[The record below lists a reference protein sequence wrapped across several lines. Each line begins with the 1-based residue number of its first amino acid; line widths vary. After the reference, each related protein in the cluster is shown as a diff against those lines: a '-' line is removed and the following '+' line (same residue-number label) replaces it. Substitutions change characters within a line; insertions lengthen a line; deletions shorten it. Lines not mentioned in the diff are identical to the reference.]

1 MKKSRRNTSPN
12 GLIPQEMINYSAV
25 ITSFNSE
32 NTIERALA
40 SIFHQEI
47 PPVEILLIDDHSQDS
62 TVAIARSLKLK
73 FENLQI
79 IVNDINKGQAFNRN
93 LAAKLSNSEYLIFFD
108 DDDFSLSTRSTL
120 HANHFKFGSD
130 ISFVSSV
137 KKYPKGFEAKFI
149 NSNVTINPSANELIK
164 LLILGHK
171 LDAHIEVYIPSST
184 CAVSKAALMSV
195 NGFDESLRRLEDI
208 DLAIRFG
215 INQCKFSWSSEVG
228 VIRTHT
234 ENTSKGKGID
244 SSFEEVLIHKYKNL
258 MNVRDFDTAIIH
270 MQTRKLY
277 FSQNFQ
283 AFLFHI
289 LKNPRYLYSSILRGN
304 RLVKRLYHDFR
315 KSK

>member
-1 MKKSRRNTSPN
+1 MLK
-12 GLIPQEMINYSAV
+12 YSAV

-32 NTIERALA
+32 NTIEKALA
-40 SIFHQEI
+40 SILNQEI
-47 PPVEILLIDDHSQDS
+47 PPVEILLIDDNSQDS
-62 TVAIARSLKLK
+62 TVTLARNFQLKS
-73 FENLQI
+73 ENLQI
-79 IVNDINKGQAFNRN
+79 IINEKNKGQAFNRN

-120 HANHFKFGSD
+120 HANHFKSGSE
-130 ISFVSSV
+130 ISFVSSL

-149 NSNVTINPSANELIK
+149 NSNITTNPSVNELIK

-171 LDAHIEVYIPSST
+171 LDSLTEVYIPSST

-208 DLAIRFG
+208 DLAVRFG
-215 INQCKFSWSSEVG
+215 IKHYKFSWSSEVG

-234 ENTSKGKGID
+234 ENSFKGKGID
-244 SSFEEVLIHKYKNL
+244 SSFEEVLIHKYKYL
-258 MNVRDFDTAIIH
+258 MNDKDFDTAMIH

-277 FSQNFQ
+277 FSQNYR

-289 LKNPRYLYSSILRGN
+289 LKNPRYSSSSILRG
-304 RLVKRLYHDFR
+304 RRFIKRLYHDFR
-315 KSK
+315 KST

>member
-1 MKKSRRNTSPN
+1 MLK
-12 GLIPQEMINYSAV
+12 YSAV

-32 NTIERALA
+32 NTIEKALA
-40 SIFHQEI
+40 SILDQEI
-47 PPVEILLIDDHSQDS
+47 PPVEILLIDDNSQDS
-62 TVAIARSLKLK
+62 TVTLARNFQLKS
-73 FENLQI
+73 ENLQI
-79 IVNDINKGQAFNRN
+79 IINEKNKGQAFNRN

-120 HANHFKFGSD
+120 HANHFKSGSE
-130 ISFVSSV
+130 ISFVSSL

-149 NSNVTINPSANELIK
+149 NSNITTNPSVNEIIK

-171 LDAHIEVYIPSST
+171 LDSLTEVYIPSST
-184 CAVSKAALMSV
+184 CAVSKTALMSV

-208 DLAIRFG
+208 DLAVRFG
-215 INQCKFSWSSEVG
+215 IKHYKFSWSSEVG

-234 ENTSKGKGID
+234 ENSFKGKGID
-244 SSFEEVLIHKYKNL
+244 SSFEEVLIHKYKYL
-258 MNVRDFDTAIIH
+258 MNDKDFDTAMIH

-277 FSQNFQ
+277 FSQNYR

-289 LKNPRYLYSSILRGN
+289 LKNPRYSLSSILRG
-304 RLVKRLYHDFR
+304 RRFIERIYHDFR

>member
-1 MKKSRRNTSPN
+1 MLK
-12 GLIPQEMINYSAV
+12 YSAV

-32 NTIERALA
+32 NTIEKALA
-40 SIFHQEI
+40 SILNQEI
-47 PPVEILLIDDHSQDS
+47 PPVEILLIDDNSQDS
-62 TVAIARSLKLK
+62 TVTLARNFQLKS
-73 FENLQI
+73 ENLQI
-79 IVNDINKGQAFNRN
+79 IINEKNKGQAFNRN

-120 HANHFKFGSD
+120 HANHFKSGSE
-130 ISFVSSV
+130 ISFVSSL

-149 NSNVTINPSANELIK
+149 NSNITTNPSVNELIK

-171 LDAHIEVYIPSST
+171 LDSLTEVYIPSST

-208 DLAIRFG
+208 DLAVRFG
-215 INQCKFSWSSEVG
+215 IKHYKFSWSSEVG

-234 ENTSKGKGID
+234 ENSFKGKGID

-258 MNVRDFDTAIIH
+258 MNVKDFDTAMIH

-289 LKNPRYLYSSILRGN
+289 LKNPRYLCSSILRGN

>member
-1 MKKSRRNTSPN
+1 
-12 GLIPQEMINYSAV
+12 MINYSAV
-25 ITSFNSE
+25 ITSYNSE
-32 NTIERALA
+32 NTIEKALA

-79 IVNDINKGQAFNRN
+79 IVNDTNKGQAFNRN

-120 HANHFKFGSD
+120 HANHFKSGSD

-137 KKYPKGFEAKFI
+137 KKYPNGFGAKFI
-149 NSNVTINPSANELIK
+149 NSGITINPSANELIK

-171 LDAHIEVYIPSST
+171 LDALTEVYMPSST
-184 CAVSKAALMSV
+184 CAVSKAALMLV

-228 VIRTHT
+228 VIRSHT
-234 ENTSKGKGID
+234 ENASKGKGID
-244 SSFEEVLIHKYKNL
+244 SSFEEVLIQKYRNL
-258 MNVRDFDTAIIH
+258 MNDKEFKTAIIH

-277 FSQNFQ
+277 FSQNYPG
-283 AFLFHI
+283 FLFHI
-289 LKNPRYLYSSILRGN
+289 LKNPIYASRSILRGKSFI
-304 RLVKRLYHDFR
+304 KRLHHDFR
-315 KSK
+315 KSI

>member
-1 MKKSRRNTSPN
+1 MLK
-12 GLIPQEMINYSAV
+12 YSAV

-32 NTIERALA
+32 NTIEKALA
-40 SIFHQEI
+40 SILNQEI
-47 PPVEILLIDDHSQDS
+47 PPVEILLIDDNSQDS
-62 TVAIARSLKLK
+62 TVTLARNFQLKS
-73 FENLQI
+73 ENLQI
-79 IVNDINKGQAFNRN
+79 IINEKNKGQAFNRN

-120 HANHFKFGSD
+120 HANHFKSGSE
-130 ISFVSSV
+130 ISFVSSL

-149 NSNVTINPSANELIK
+149 NSNITTNPSVNEIIK

-171 LDAHIEVYIPSST
+171 LDSLTEVYIPSST

-215 INQCKFSWSSEVG
+215 INRYKFSWSSEVG

-234 ENTSKGKGID
+234 ENTFKGKGID
-244 SSFEEVLIHKYKNL
+244 SSFEEVLIHKYKHL
-258 MNVRDFDTAIIH
+258 MNDKDFDTAMIH

-277 FSQNFQ
+277 FSQNYR

-289 LKNPRYLYSSILRGN
+289 LKNPRYLSSSILRG
-304 RLVKRLYHDFR
+304 RRFIKRLYHDFR
-315 KSK
+315 KST